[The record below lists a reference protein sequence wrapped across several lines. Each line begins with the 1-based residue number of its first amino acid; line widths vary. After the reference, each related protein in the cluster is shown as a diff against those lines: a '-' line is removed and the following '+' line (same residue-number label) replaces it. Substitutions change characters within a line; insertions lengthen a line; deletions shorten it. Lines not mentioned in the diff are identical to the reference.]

1 MSMMIRK
8 DESML
13 VKLGRVSLFAA
24 LAMFVCAAPLT
35 VWAADQASTEEHV
48 TAGDSDHKAGDKAG
62 EHDDGHGDPAGTP
75 PLLQFDLGSAICN
88 IAIFLGVFA
97 VLAKFVW
104 PVILD
109 GLKARE
115 EKIYGDLEAAEQ
127 AKTEADT
134 LKSEFE
140 AQLNQA
146 QGEIQAMLAQ
156 ARKDAEAN
164 GQKIVDEAKSEAARQ
179 ADRAIAEIETAK
191 KVAIS
196 ELAGHTSDLAIS
208 VAKQIVGRELKAG
221 DHEALIR
228 QSLDRLPSNN

>member
-1 MSMMIRK
+1 
-8 DESML
+8 ML

-35 VWAADQASTEEHV
+35 VSAADEASTEEQV
-48 TAGDSDHKAGDKAG
+48 AAGDPDHKAGDPDHKAGDKAG

-75 PLLQFDLGSAICN
+75 PLLQFDLGSAVCN

-104 PVILD
+104 PIILD

-127 AKTEADT
+127 ARTEADK

-140 AQLNQA
+140 AQLSQA

-208 VAKQIVGRELKAG
+208 VAKQIVGRELKAA